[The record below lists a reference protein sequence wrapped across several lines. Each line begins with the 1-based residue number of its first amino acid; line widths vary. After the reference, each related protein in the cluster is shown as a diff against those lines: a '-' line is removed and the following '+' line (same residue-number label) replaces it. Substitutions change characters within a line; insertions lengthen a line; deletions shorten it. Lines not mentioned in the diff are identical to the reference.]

1 MYGLAR
7 FGAFWRTEATV
18 SDTKK
23 RPEKSRFVLDMG
35 PKVPI
40 IVGE

>member
-23 RPEKSRFVLDMG
+23 RPEKSVLSLTWVQ
-35 PKVPI
+35 KWVK
-40 IVGE
+40 